1 MKILFE
7 LRTAINVSGNSFLTL
22 SHGNK
27 RVKQY
32 FEIILMTVKGLL
44 STYIKQSKC
53 DVVLVD
59 NTLINDSFLPDSISQ
74 FPFLMILICM

>member
-32 FEIILMTVKGLL
+32 FEKLMTVKGLL

-74 FPFLMILICM
+74 ERS

>member
-1 MKILFE
+1 
-7 LRTAINVSGNSFLTL
+7 
-22 SHGNK
+22 
-27 RVKQY
+27 
-32 FEIILMTVKGLL
+32 MTVKGLL

-74 FPFLMILICM
+74 AFLMILICM

>member
-32 FEIILMTVKGLL
+32 LKVNDCERTSFDI
-44 STYIKQSKC
+44 YQAIK
-53 DVVLVD
+53 
-59 NTLINDSFLPDSISQ
+59 
-74 FPFLMILICM
+74 M

>member
-32 FEIILMTVKGLL
+32 FEELNDCERTSFDI
-44 STYIKQSKC
+44 YQAIK
-53 DVVLVD
+53 
-59 NTLINDSFLPDSISQ
+59 
-74 FPFLMILICM
+74 M